1 MEYLKPELDVVAEAQ
16 ELILGLKVIGEHDN
30 EQDPPGQNKPEGIV
44 GLDD

>member
-16 ELILGLKVIGEHDN
+16 ELILGAKILFEGDQSTE
-30 EQDPPGQNKPEGIV
+30 PPGENKPNGIV